1 MPVLA
6 SHRRPKTKKA
16 PENQGLNRISL
27 PALAGLCRLG
37 NHSHSIINPPP
48 KPLNL
53 KYILYKV
60 RVHTIKNTIYA
71 ELVM

>member
-1 MPVLA
+1 M
-6 SHRRPKTKKA
+6 RPPKNIA
-16 PENQGLNRISL
+16 
-27 PALAGLCRLG
+27 
-37 NHSHSIINPPP
+37 HSIINPPP

-71 ELVM
+71 ELLM